1 MKEHKVILLVFF
13 ILFSSVLFPQ
23 KSLQL
28 IYNRFGKV
36 KKFEFFIND
45 KFEYKLKGKK
55 TFRENKIVNLQDSL
69 IVFEN
74 DSVIKLSQIHA
85 IRVHRGGHLLRTIQ
99 EFFIIGGIGF
109 IGLNTVN
116 NAING
121 TSPLIDNRAV
131 YISGALVGT
140 GLLIRL
146 ISTHRIHINKNKSL
160 KIIVTEFSKMN
171 SKD

>member
-13 ILFSSVLFPQ
+13 ILLSSFVFSQ

-28 IYNRFGKV
+28 IYSRFGKV
-36 KKFEFFIND
+36 KKTEFFIND
-45 KFEYKLKGKK
+45 QLEYKLKGKRL
-55 TFRENKIVNLQDSL
+55 FRENKIVNLQDSL
-69 IVFEN
+69 ILFEN
-74 DSVIKLSQIHA
+74 DSVIKLSEIKV
-85 IRVHRGGHLLRTIQ
+85 IRVHRGGHLLTTMQ
-99 EFFIIGGIGF
+99 EVFIIGGIGF
-109 IGLNTVN
+109 IGLNTAN

-131 YISGALVGT
+131 YVSGALVGA

-146 ISTHRIHINKNKSL
+146 ISTHHIHINKNKSL
-160 KIIVTEFSKMN
+160 KIVVTEFSKMN